1 MTANTKNLLF
11 CFWVELSTRF
21 YFYMKSN
28 LTIFILVKYITLKLA
43 FMKKSHFWGRSVW
56 ISNSHNGRTKQ
67 NLAKIFY
74 KLHFIHNM
82 NIICENKQI
91 LRWSVFFFAEIDW
104 FLEKQFLILWSHLVL
119 SGGSDVPEFS
129 YILAYIFSMCLKET

>member
-1 MTANTKNLLF
+1 MTANTKNLFF
-11 CFWVELSTRF
+11 CFWLELSTRF

-74 KLHFIHNM
+74 KLHFIQNM

-91 LRWSVFFFAEIDW
+91 LSWSVFFFSW
-104 FLEKQFLILWSHLVL
+104 NCLILSENAVN
-119 SGGSDVPEFS
+119 SYSAIYEQKRGS
-129 YILAYIFSMCLKET
+129 IFFCWRREINL